1 LRVFLTWTTERF
13 RCQVAGESP
22 KIPPFL
28 TLPRAALGITSGNL
42 VLNGQE
48 EIHPG
53 PAVNGPPLFIEQQ
66 LYTIAVDWKGAKG
79 EVLVTGKHLLEPV
92 EFDGPQ
98 RSVFQLNFGSSVGL
112 ASLRIGTAHDVLTF
126 EVLPRKIEYRTD
138 YLLMKRDI
146 VSEAHSLAF
155 NVLGRTEEQAKQ
167 FHLAFPTEAESYVIA
182 KALVAD
188 LLQLLALLDRQP
200 HTQLTTASR
209 MERLSP
215 ATRIG
220 VNDWRRLIRRRP
232 YGLGETTLLQRNHPT
247 VQAPENEF
255 IKWTLLTTARRL
267 SRLTQQLTR
276 PDEHEER
283 AGAHRFADEVRG
295 VEKALRNRLN
305 RGFLRDV
312 RAEAP
317 AVTRLSLVFQ
327 LHPIYRRVYH
337 DCHLLLSGLE
347 LEGYLLQM
355 GSKDVW
361 TLYEYWSFLA
371 VVSVV
376 QRYARLESTSL
387 IKVRMRGASLQLM
400 KGRESRVRFRRAD
413 GSSIEVSY
421 NPLMD
426 PIYTTPQRPD
436 AVIEIRAQDVRIILD
451 AKYRL
456 QFDSDYLRSYG
467 GPGPTEDDINKMH
480 RYRDAVLFQI
490 AKETR
495 KAGEAVALFPLPA
508 SVPYAGTHRFHKSLD
523 LVGIGGIPCY
533 PGALDTLDEYLKN
546 RLHLHK

>member
-1 LRVFLTWTTERF
+1 
-13 RCQVAGESP
+13 VAGESP

-28 TLPRAALGITSGNL
+28 TLPRAALGVTSGTL
-42 VLNGQE
+42 VVNEQE

-66 LYTIAVDWKGAKG
+66 LYSIAVDWKAAKG
-79 EVLVTGKHLLEPV
+79 EVLLTGKHSLEPV

-98 RSVFQLNFGSSVGL
+98 RSVFHMNFGSSVGL
-112 ASLRIGTAHDVLTF
+112 ASLRIGAAHDVLTF

-146 VSEAHSLAF
+146 VNEAHSLAF

-188 LLQLLALLDRQP
+188 LLQLLSLLDRQP
-200 HTQLTTASR
+200 HTRLAPISR

-215 ATRIG
+215 NTR
-220 VNDWRRLIRRRP
+220 VRVDDWRRLIRRRA
-232 YGLGETTLLQRNHPT
+232 YGQGETVLLERNHAN

-283 AGAHRFADEVRG
+283 AGTHRFADEVRG

-305 RGFLRDV
+305 RGFLIDV

-317 AVTRLSLVFQ
+317 TMTRLSLVFQ

-337 DCHLLLSGLE
+337 DCHLLLAGLE
-347 LEGYLLQM
+347 LEGHLLQM

-361 TLYEYWSFLA
+361 TLYEYWTFLA
-371 VVSVV
+371 VVSVIN
-376 QRYARLESTSL
+376 RYARLESTSL
-387 IKVRMRGASLQLM
+387 IKVKMHGATLQLL
-400 KGRESRVRFRRAD
+400 KGRESRVRFRRPD
-413 GSSIEVSY
+413 GSVIEVSY
-421 NPLMD
+421 NKITD
-426 PIYTTPQRPD
+426 PIYTTPQQPD
-436 AVIEIRAQDVRIILD
+436 AVIEIRATDLRIILD

-456 QFDSDYLRSYG
+456 QFDVDYVRTYG
-467 GPGPTEDDINKMH
+467 GPGPAEDDINKMH
-480 RYRDAVLFQI
+480 RYRDAVLFQLGT
-490 AKETR
+490 EVR
-495 KAGEAVALFPLPA
+495 KASEAIALFPLPP
-508 SVPYAGTHRFHKSLD
+508 SEPYAGVHRFHRSLD

-533 PGALDTLDEYLKN
+533 PNGLDTLEAYLRS
-546 RLHLHK
+546 RLNL